1 MKIGIAN
8 DLPIATQLLRRV
20 VMLRPGSSVVWT
32 ARDGAEAVA
41 MCARETPDLILM
53 DLVMPNVD
61 GVEATRQ
68 IMAKTPCAI
77 LVVTTSIDINADR
90 VFGAMGYGALDAVD
104 SPVLG
109 NMDLREAAAPLLAHI
124 ERVAQIVASRSR
136 RLVAKAAPRR
146 PPEEQY
152 NGRMVAIGASAG
164 GPAALAQLLSGLPK
178 EFPAAII
185 VVQHVDEKFASGMAD
200 WLNQISPLPVRI
212 AKEGDRPVIGG
223 VLLAG
228 SGDHLEFKTADKL
241 GYSPEPR
248 NSTYRP
254 SVDVFFESISRKWK
268 GEAAAVLLTGMG
280 RDGAVGLRALRDRG
294 WHTIAQ
300 DEKSSAVYGM
310 PKAAAEIDAAVD
322 ILPLDQIAPKLLKIF
337 SS

>member
-1 MKIGIAN
+1 MKVGIAN

-20 VMLRPGSSVVWT
+20 VMLRPETTVVWT
-32 ARDGAEAVA
+32 AKDGAEAIA
-41 MCARETPDLILM
+41 MCAKETPDLILM
-53 DLVMPNVD
+53 DLIMPNVD

-68 IMAKTPCAI
+68 IMSKTPCAI
-77 LVVTTSIDINADR
+77 LVVTTSIDINADK
-90 VFGAMGYGALDAVD
+90 VFQAMGYGALDAVD

-109 NMDLREAAAPLLAHI
+109 NLGLRESAAPLLAQI
-124 ERVAQIVASRSR
+124 ERIAQMNASRGQ
-136 RLVAKAAPRR
+136 RLVAKPAPRR
-146 PPEEQY
+146 PKEPAY

-164 GPAALAQLLSGLPK
+164 GPTALAQILAGLPK

-200 WLNQISPLPVRI
+200 WLNQISPLPVRV

-228 SGDHLEFKTADKL
+228 TSDHLALKSADKL
-241 GYSPEPR
+241 GYCSEPK
-248 NSTYRP
+248 NSTYKP
-254 SVDVFFESISRKWK
+254 SIDVFFESMSLKWK
-268 GEAAAVLLTGMG
+268 GEAAACLLTGMG
-280 RDGAVGLRALRDRG
+280 RDGAVGLRALRDKG

-310 PKAAAEIDAAVD
+310 PKAAAELEAAVD
-322 ILPLDQIAPKLLKIF
+322 ILPLDQIAAKLRKIF
-337 SS
+337 ST

>member
-8 DLPIATQLLRRV
+8 DLPLATQLLRRV
-20 VMLRPGSSVVWT
+20 VLLHPGASVAWT

-41 MCARETPDLILM
+41 MCAKETPDLILM

-109 NMDLREAAAPLLAHI
+109 KTDLREAAAPLLGHI
-124 ERVAQIVASRSR
+124 DRVAQMIATRNR
-136 RLVAKAAPRR
+136 RLVAKAPTRR
-146 PPEEQY
+146 PREEY

-248 NSTYRP
+248 NSAYRP
-254 SVDVFFESISRKWK
+254 SIDVFFESISRKWK
-268 GEAAAVLLTGMG
+268 GQAAAVLLTGMG
-280 RDGAVGLRALRDRG
+280 RDGAVGLRTLRDRG

-310 PKAAAEIDAAVD
+310 PKAAAELDAAAD
-322 ILPLDQIAPKLLKIF
+322 ILPLDQIASKLRKIF
-337 SS
+337 AS

>member
-1 MKIGIAN
+1 MKVGIAN
-8 DLPIATQLLRRV
+8 DLPIAMQLLRRV
-20 VMLRPGSSVVWT
+20 LLLRPGTTIAWV

-41 MCARETPDLILM
+41 MCAKETPDVILM

-68 IMAKTPCAI
+68 IMSKTPCAI
-77 LVVTTSIDINADR
+77 ILVTSSIDINADR
-90 VFGAMGYGALDAVD
+90 VFGAMGHGAVDAVD
-104 SPVLG
+104 MPVLG
-109 NMDLREAAAPLLAHI
+109 SLDLRTSAAPLLAQLD
-124 ERVAQIVASRSR
+124 RVAQIIASRDR
-136 RLVAKAAPRR
+136 RLVPKAAPRR
-146 PPEEQY
+146 PREAGY

-164 GPAALAQLLSGLPK
+164 GPTALAQLLAGLPK
-178 EFPAAII
+178 EFPAAIV
-185 VVQHVDEKFASGMAD
+185 VVQHVDEKFANGMAE

-228 SGDHLEFKTADKL
+228 SGDHLALKSADKL
-241 GYSPEPR
+241 GYCSDPSD
-248 NSTYRP
+248 STYRP
-254 SVDVFFESISRKWK
+254 SVDVFFESITRKWQ

-280 RDGAVGLRALRDRG
+280 RDGAVGLRALRDKG

-310 PKAAAEIDAAVD
+310 PKAAAELDAAVD
-322 ILPLDQIAPKLLKIF
+322 ILPLDQIAPRLMKIF
-337 SS
+337 AR

>member
-8 DLPIATQLLRRV
+8 DLPLATQLLRRV
-20 VMLRPGSSVVWT
+20 ALLHPGASIAWT
-32 ARDGAEAVA
+32 ARDGVEAVA
-41 MCARETPDLILM
+41 MCAKETPDLILM
-53 DLVMPNVD
+53 DLVMPNMD

-90 VFGAMGYGALDAVD
+90 VFGAMGCGALDAVD

-109 NMDLREAAAPLLAHI
+109 KKDLREAAAPLLGHI
-124 ERVAQIVASRSR
+124 DRVAQIIASRNR
-136 RLVAKAAPRR
+136 RLVAKAPPRR
-146 PPEEQY
+146 PQEDTY

-178 EFPAAII
+178 EFRAAIV
-185 VVQHVDEKFASGMAD
+185 VVQHVDEKFVDGMAG
-200 WLNQISPLPVRI
+200 WLNQISPLPVRV
-212 AKEGDRPVIGG
+212 AKEGDRPVVGT

-248 NSTYRP
+248 DVAYRP
-254 SVDVFFESISRKWK
+254 SIDVFFESISRKWK
-268 GEAAAVLLTGMG
+268 GQTAAVLLTGMG

-294 WHTIAQ
+294 IHTIAQ

-310 PKAAAEIDAAVD
+310 PKAAAELDAAVD
-322 ILPLDQIAPKLLKIF
+322 VLALDQIAPKLRTIF
-337 SS
+337 KS

>member
-8 DLPIATQLLRRV
+8 DLPLATQLLRRV
-20 VMLRPGSSVVWT
+20 ALLHPGSTIAWT
-32 ARDGAEAVA
+32 ARDGVEAVA

-53 DLVMPNVD
+53 DLVMPNMD

-77 LVVTTSIDINADR
+77 LVVTTSIDLNADR

-109 NMDLREAAAPLLAHI
+109 KMDMREAAAPLLAQI
-124 ERVAQIVASRSR
+124 ERVAQMVASRNR
-136 RLVAKAAPRR
+136 RLVAKAPSRR
-146 PPEEQY
+146 PAEETY
-152 NGRMVAIGASAG
+152 NGKIVAIGASAG
-164 GPAALAQLLSGLPK
+164 GPAALAQVLSGLPK
-178 EFPAAII
+178 EFSAAII

-241 GYSPEPR
+241 GYSPDPR
-248 NSTYRP
+248 ASAYRP
-254 SVDVFFESISRKWK
+254 SIDVFFESISRKWK
-268 GEAAAVLLTGMG
+268 GQAAAVLLTGMG

-310 PKAAAEIDAAVD
+310 PKAAAEIDAAAD
-322 ILPLDQIAPKLLKIF
+322 ILPLDQIAPKLRKIF
-337 SS
+337 TS

>member
-8 DLPIATQLLRRV
+8 DLPLATQLLRRV
-20 VMLRPGSSVVWT
+20 ALLHPGATIAWT
-32 ARDGAEAVA
+32 ARDGVEAVA

-53 DLVMPNVD
+53 DLVMPNMD

-109 NMDLREAAAPLLAHI
+109 KRDLREAAVPLLAHI
-124 ERVAQIVASRSR
+124 DRVAQMVASRGR
-136 RLVAKAAPRR
+136 RLVAKAPSRLPR
-146 PPEEQY
+146 EEY
-152 NGRMVAIGASAG
+152 NGKMVAIGASAG

-178 EFPAAII
+178 EFPASII

-212 AKEGDRPVIGG
+212 AKEGDRPVVGG

-228 SGDHLEFKTADKL
+228 TGDHLEFKTADKL
-241 GYSPEPR
+241 GYSPDPR
-248 NSTYRP
+248 NSAYRP
-254 SVDVFFESISRKWK
+254 SIDVFFESISRRWK
-268 GEAAAVLLTGMG
+268 GQAAAVLLTGMG

-294 WHTIAQ
+294 LHTIAQ

-310 PKAAAEIDAAVD
+310 PKAAAEIDAAAD
-322 ILPLDQIAPKLLKIF
+322 ILPLDQIAPKLRTIF
-337 SS
+337 TS

>member
-8 DLPIATQLLRRV
+8 DLPLATQLLRRV
-20 VMLRPGSSVVWT
+20 ALLHPGSTIAWT
-32 ARDGAEAVA
+32 ARDGVEAVA

-53 DLVMPNVD
+53 DLVMPNMD

-104 SPVLG
+104 APVLG
-109 NMDLREAAAPLLAHI
+109 KMDMRAAAAPLLAQI
-124 ERVAQIVASRSR
+124 ERVAQIVASRDR
-136 RLVAKAAPRR
+136 RLVAKAAPR
-146 PPEEQY
+146 PQEEMY
-152 NGRMVAIGASAG
+152 NGKMVAIGASAG
-164 GPAALAQLLSGLPK
+164 GPAALAQVLSGLPK

-200 WLNQISPLPVRI
+200 WLNQVSPLPVRL

-241 GYSPEPR
+241 GYTPDPR
-248 NSTYRP
+248 ASTYRP
-254 SVDVFFESISRKWK
+254 SIDVFFESISRRWK
-268 GEAAAVLLTGMG
+268 GQAAAVLLTGMG

-310 PKAAAEIDAAVD
+310 PKAAAELDAAAD
-322 ILPLDQIAPKLLKIF
+322 ILPLDQIAAKLRKIF
-337 SS
+337 AS

>member
-1 MKIGIAN
+1 
-8 DLPIATQLLRRV
+8 
-20 VMLRPGSSVVWT
+20 
-32 ARDGAEAVA
+32 
-41 MCARETPDLILM
+41 MCAKETPDLILM
-53 DLVMPNVD
+53 DLIMPNTD
-61 GVEATRQ
+61 GVQATRQ

-90 VFGAMGYGALDAVD
+90 VFEAMGYGALDAVD
-104 SPVLG
+104 MPVLG
-109 NMDLREAAAPLLAHI
+109 TMDLRESAAALLALI
-124 ERVAQIVASRSR
+124 DRVAQMNASRTR
-136 RLVAKAAPRR
+136 RLVPKPAPQR
-146 PPEEQY
+146 PREPAY

-164 GPAALAQLLSGLPK
+164 GPAALAQLLAGLPK

-185 VVQHVDEKFASGMAD
+185 VVQHVDEKFASGMAE
-200 WLNQISPLPVRI
+200 WLNQISPLPVRL

-228 SGDHLEFKTADKL
+228 SGDHLALKTADKL
-241 GYSPEPR
+241 GYCADPSD
-248 NSTYRP
+248 STYRP
-254 SVDVFFESISRKWK
+254 SVDVFFESIARRWK

-310 PKAAAEIDAAVD
+310 PKAAAELDAAVD
-322 ILPLDQIAPKLLKIF
+322 ILPLDKIAPRLLSLFK
-337 SS
+337 S

>member
-20 VMLRPGSSVVWT
+20 CLLRPGSTIVWT

-41 MCARETPDLILM
+41 LCARESPDLILM
-53 DLVMPNVD
+53 DLIMPNMD

-109 NMDLREAAAPLLAHI
+109 NMDLREAAAPLLAHMD
-124 ERVAQIVASRSR
+124 RVAQMVASRNR
-136 RLVAKAAPRR
+136 RVVPKPAPRR
-146 PPEEQY
+146 PREDAY

-164 GPAALAQLLSGLPK
+164 GPAALAQLLAGLPK
-178 EFPAAII
+178 EFPAAIV

-228 SGDHLEFKTADKL
+228 SGDHLELKTADKL

-248 NSTYRP
+248 DSTYRP

-322 ILPLDQIAPKLLKIF
+322 ILPLDQIAPKLRKIF
-337 SS
+337 AS

>member
-1 MKIGIAN
+1 
-8 DLPIATQLLRRV
+8 
-20 VMLRPGSSVVWT
+20 
-32 ARDGAEAVA
+32 
-41 MCARETPDLILM
+41 
-53 DLVMPNVD
+53 
-61 GVEATRQ
+61 
-68 IMAKTPCAI
+68 
-77 LVVTTSIDINADR
+77 
-90 VFGAMGYGALDAVD
+90 MGYGALDAVD

-109 NMDLREAAAPLLAHI
+109 KMDLRAAAAPLLAHI
-124 ERVAQIVASRSR
+124 DRVAQMIASHNR
-136 RLVAKAAPRR
+136 RLVAKAASRR
-146 PPEEQY
+146 PREEY

-200 WLNQISPLPVRI
+200 WLNQVSPLPVRI

-248 NSTYRP
+248 NSAYRP
-254 SVDVFFESISRKWK
+254 SIDVFFESISRKWK
-268 GEAAAVLLTGMG
+268 GQAAAVLLTGMG

-310 PKAAAEIDAAVD
+310 PKAAAELDAAAD
-322 ILPLDQIAPKLLKIF
+322 ILPLDQIAPKLRKIF
-337 SS
+337 AS

>member
-8 DLPIATQLLRRV
+8 DLPLATQLLRRV
-20 VMLRPGSSVVWT
+20 ALLHTGASIAWT
-32 ARDGAEAVA
+32 ARDGVEAVA

-53 DLVMPNVD
+53 DLVMPNMD

-109 NMDLREAAAPLLAHI
+109 KVDLREAAAPLLAHI
-124 ERVAQIVASRSR
+124 DRVAQMVASRNR
-136 RLVAKAAPRR
+136 RLVAKAPSRLPR
-146 PPEEQY
+146 EEY
-152 NGRMVAIGASAG
+152 NGKMVAIGASAG

-178 EFPAAII
+178 EFPASII

-212 AKEGDRPVIGG
+212 AKEGDRPIVGG

-228 SGDHLEFKTADKL
+228 TGDHLEFKTADKL
-241 GYSPEPR
+241 GYSTDPR
-248 NSTYRP
+248 NSAYRP
-254 SVDVFFESISRKWK
+254 SIDVFFESISRRWK
-268 GEAAAVLLTGMG
+268 GQAAAVLLTGMG
-280 RDGAVGLRALRDRG
+280 RDGAVGLRTLRDRG

-310 PKAAAEIDAAVD
+310 PKAAAELDAAAD
-322 ILPLDQIAPKLLKIF
+322 ILPLDQIAVKLRKIF
-337 SS
+337 AS

>member
-20 VMLRPGSSVVWT
+20 CLLRPGSTIVWT

-41 MCARETPDLILM
+41 LCARETPDLILM
-53 DLVMPNVD
+53 DLIMPNMD

-109 NMDLREAAAPLLAHI
+109 NTDLRESAAPLLAHMD
-124 ERVAQIVASRSR
+124 RVAQMVATRNR
-136 RLVAKAAPRR
+136 RVVAKPAPRR
-146 PPEEQY
+146 PREDAY

-164 GPAALAQLLSGLPK
+164 GPAALAHLLAGLPK
-178 EFPAAII
+178 EFPAAIV

-228 SGDHLEFKTADKL
+228 SGDHLELKTADKL

-248 NSTYRP
+248 DSTYRP

-322 ILPLDQIAPKLLKIF
+322 ILPLDQIAPKLRKIF
-337 SS
+337 AS